1 MLNKTLLEID
11 GIVSR
16 VNTHP
21 EYSGCVAREKYH
33 FLREEAAEHS
43 LDIELASDR
52 KKLTGKQR
60 ELFLQRIGRAQEFL
74 AQSGLSMYSLSRLGS
89 IIEPEANPSG
99 GFRNLEV
106 SFGDFYGIKPATLH
120 YEVKD
125 LLDFLSASDSHP
137 VVRAAQAHVELVRI
151 HPYGDGNGRVAR
163 LLQNFC
169 LQQRNY
175 PPAIIPSDNR
185 DKYIN
190 LMRTVLQDRV
200 KGKGSLFDP
209 SVRETEFYDF
219 VAQEVL
225 SSAKQ
230 LEDELRVKR
239 IYHVNLTNVHDPR
252 TVGTIASI
260 LRNAGRR
267 PGSKGVNVLINKKN
281 GHKRGES
288 LKVVGDIGRDELV
301 HDLEKFCPKYRIHFV
316 IEDRFC

>member
-1 MLNKTLLEID
+1 MWQGKNIISLERKSQNTLLTLNLLQIEKS
-11 GIVSR
+11 SR
-16 VNTHP
+16 ENK
-21 EYSGCVAREKYH
+21 ENYFYK
-33 FLREEAAEHS
+33 
-43 LDIELASDR
+43 ELVW
-52 KKLTGKQR
+52 
-60 ELFLQRIGRAQEFL
+60 AQEFL
-74 AQSGLSMYSLSRLGS
+74 AQSVLSMYSLSRLGS

-281 GHKRGES
+281 VPQERGIS
-288 LKVVGDIGRDELV
+288 KSCG
-301 HDLEKFCPKYRIHFV
+301 
-316 IEDRFC
+316 